1 MNNILSEF
9 NISFNDIFKII
20 LLSVFSEI
28 ILFILSKL
36 MGNKEMSQL
45 SMFDYIIG
53 ITIGSIA
60 AEMATSL
67 ENNFMEPLI
76 AMSVYALISI
86 AISIVS
92 YKSIKFRRLIYG
104 NSLILLDNGELYKK
118 NFKTAKLDINE
129 FLEQCRTNG
138 FFNLNDIQTAILES
152 NGKISF
158 LPKYA
163 KKPLSPEDMNLPSQI
178 ATVLIN
184 VIIDGHVL
192 QENLE
197 HSGHDLI
204 WLYKELGKQNISD
217 ISEVLL
223 ATCDNNG
230 NLSVYKENKLSN
242 SHNFFD

>member
-1 MNNILSEF
+1 MRDILSGFYISYNNIL
-9 NISFNDIFKII
+9 KII

-67 ENNFMEPLI
+67 DDNFMEPLI
-76 AMSVYALISI
+76 AMSIYALFALLISI
-86 AISIVS
+86 LS
-92 YKSIKFRRLIYG
+92 YKSMKFRRLIYG

-138 FFNLNDIQTAILES
+138 YFNLNDIQTAILES

-158 LPKYA
+158 LPKSN
-163 KKPLSPEDMNLPSQI
+163 KTPLTPEDMNLTTTNSS
-178 ATVLIN
+178 VFIN
-184 VIIDGHVL
+184 IIIDGHVL

-197 HSGHDLI
+197 HSGHDLL
-204 WLYKELGKQNISD
+204 WLNNELGKKNISD
-217 ISEVLL
+217 VSEVFL
-223 ATCDNNG
+223 AMCDTNNQ
-230 NLSVYKENKLSN
+230 LIVYKQNSLSN
-242 SHNFFD
+242 SHDYFD

>member
-1 MNNILSEF
+1 MRDILSGFYISYNNIL
-9 NISFNDIFKII
+9 KII

-67 ENNFMEPLI
+67 DDNFMEPLI
-76 AMSVYALISI
+76 AMSIYALFALLISI
-86 AISIVS
+86 LS
-92 YKSIKFRRLIYG
+92 YKSMKFRRLIYG

-129 FLEQCRTNG
+129 FLEQCRSNG
-138 FFNLNDIQTAILES
+138 YFNLNDIQTAILES

-158 LPKYA
+158 LPKSN
-163 KKPLSPEDMNLPSQI
+163 KMPLTPDDMNLTTTNSS
-178 ATVLIN
+178 VFIN
-184 VIIDGHVL
+184 IIIDGHVL

-197 HSGHDLI
+197 HSGHDLL
-204 WLYKELGKQNISD
+204 WLNNELGKKNISD
-217 ISEVLL
+217 VSEVFL
-223 ATCDNNG
+223 AMCDTNNQ
-230 NLSVYKENKLSN
+230 LIVYKQNSLSN
-242 SHNFFD
+242 SHDYFD

>member
-1 MNNILSEF
+1 MYSILSKF
-9 NISFNDIFKII
+9 YISYNDILKII
-20 LLSVFSEI
+20 LLSIFSEI

-76 AMSVYALISI
+76 AMSVYALIAV
-86 AISIVS
+86 AISIIS

-138 FFNLNDIQTAILES
+138 YFNLNDIQTAILES

-158 LPKYA
+158 LPKSA
-163 KKPLSPEDMNLPSQI
+163 KRPVTPEDMNLTSQI
-178 ATVLIN
+178 STVLTN
-184 VIIDGHVL
+184 VIIDGHVI

-204 WLYKELGKQNISD
+204 WLNNELGKQNISD
-217 ISEVLL
+217 ISSVLL
-223 ATCDNNG
+223 AMCDNNN
-230 NLSVYKENKLSN
+230 NLSVYMENNLSN

>member
-1 MNNILSEF
+1 MRDILSGFYISYNNIL
-9 NISFNDIFKII
+9 KII

-67 ENNFMEPLI
+67 DDNFMEPLI
-76 AMSVYALISI
+76 AMSIYALFALLISI
-86 AISIVS
+86 LS
-92 YKSIKFRRLIYG
+92 YKSMKFRRLIYG

-138 FFNLNDIQTAILES
+138 YFNLNDIQTAILES

-158 LPKYA
+158 LPKSN
-163 KKPLSPEDMNLPSQI
+163 KTPLTPEDMNLTTTNSS
-178 ATVLIN
+178 VFIN
-184 VIIDGHVL
+184 IIIDGHVL

-197 HSGHDLI
+197 HSGHDLL
-204 WLYKELGKQNISD
+204 WLNNELGKKNISD
-217 ISEVLL
+217 VSEVFL
-223 ATCDNNG
+223 AMCDTNNQ
-230 NLSVYKENKLSN
+230 LIVYKQNSLCN
-242 SHNFFD
+242 SHDYFD

>member
-1 MNNILSEF
+1 MKNIVSEF
-9 NISFNDIFKII
+9 YISYNDIFKII

-28 ILFILSKL
+28 TLFILSKL

-76 AMSVYALISI
+76 AMSVYALIAI
-86 AISIVS
+86 AISIIS

-104 NSLILLDNGELYKK
+104 NSLILLDNGELYKQ

-129 FLEQCRTNG
+129 FLQQCRTNG
-138 FFNLNDIQTAILES
+138 YFNLNDIQTAILES

-158 LPKYA
+158 LPKA
-163 KKPLSPEDMNLPSQI
+163 SKKPLTSEDMNLTPNIS
-178 ATVLIN
+178 TVLIN
-184 VIIDGHVL
+184 IIIDGHVI

-197 HSGHDLI
+197 HSGHDLV
-204 WLYKELGKQNISD
+204 WLNNELGKQNISD
-217 ISEVLL
+217 VSSVLL
-223 ATCDNNG
+223 AMCDNNG